1 MKELIVALMMLAAIA
16 AAPDTVTAQMPC
28 PQEVETAKQM
38 LKSYLTAEPVKPP
51 RSAAAARQGAT
62 AQRSEEIQAPRE
74 QQDIQAPRSRPAQA
88 PRGQDEIQAPREQ
101 QDIQAPRSRP
111 AQAPRGQ
118 DEIQAPR
125 EQQDIQAPRSKDVQ
139 APRAVNGKEDVAPRS
154 RALIRDAEAACKRG
168 DMAAASEKANAAI
181 EILKGS
187 GGTSNR

>member
-101 QDIQAPRSRP
+101 QDIQAPRS
-111 AQAPRGQ
+111 
-118 DEIQAPR
+118 
-125 EQQDIQAPRSKDVQ
+125 KDVQ